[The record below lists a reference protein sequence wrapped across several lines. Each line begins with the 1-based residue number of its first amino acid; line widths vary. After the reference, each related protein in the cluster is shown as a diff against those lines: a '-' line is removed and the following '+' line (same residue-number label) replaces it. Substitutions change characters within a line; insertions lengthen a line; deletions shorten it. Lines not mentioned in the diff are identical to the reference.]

1 MNNISKL
8 GEDIEKRLQTIESTQ
23 EESNKII
30 IELNNKIN
38 TLEDHVRNTHQT
50 FNLLLENINSK
61 NERISPSGKFIESSD
76 SSDTDS
82 DSSSEQ
88 KKRQKQ
94 KQKQKQNKKQG
105 TRQMNRNRRG
115 II

>member
-8 GEDIEKRLQTIESTQ
+8 GEGIEKRLQTIESTQ

-50 FNLLLENINSK
+50 FNL
-61 NERISPSGKFIESSD
+61 
-76 SSDTDS
+76 
-82 DSSSEQ
+82 
-88 KKRQKQ
+88 
-94 KQKQKQNKKQG
+94 
-105 TRQMNRNRRG
+105 
-115 II
+115 